1 MICSQFNESADLLRI
16 LRRREKM
23 KKVLIAVDGLRGSR
37 AVLTTFHNSVR
48 KTDEVVLLH
57 VERLEGGSLMIE
69 MLGEAEM
76 STLKEALRGTEHKE
90 ALDRRSDR
98 ILAYYRRELEAG
110 GASGVK
116 TLVREGRPA
125 EEILK
130 VAEEEGVELIIVGQ
144 TGKRGL
150 DRLITGSVSK
160 EVELNARQPVI
171 LAQGPVMCE
180 EPYSW
185 RDAYLAVSVCTVVL
199 LGLFLIGFVLERG
212 AVLP

>member
-1 MICSQFNESADLLRI
+1 
-16 LRRREKM
+16 M
-23 KKVLIAVDGLRGSR
+23 KKVLIAVDGVRGSR
-37 AVLTTFHNSVR
+37 AVLSTFRNSVH
-48 KTDEVVLLH
+48 KAEVVVVVLH
-57 VERLEGGSLMIE
+57 VQRLEGRSLMID

-90 ALDRRSDR
+90 ALDGKADK

-130 VAEEEGVELIIVGQ
+130 VAEEEGVGLIILGQ
-144 TGKRGL
+144 TAKRGL
-150 DRLITGSVSK
+150 NRLITGSVSK
-160 EVELNARQPVI
+160 EVERNARQPVI
-171 LAQGPVMCE
+171 LAEGTVMCE

-199 LGLFLIGFVLERG
+199 LGLFLIGFVLEHG
-212 AVLP
+212 VSLP